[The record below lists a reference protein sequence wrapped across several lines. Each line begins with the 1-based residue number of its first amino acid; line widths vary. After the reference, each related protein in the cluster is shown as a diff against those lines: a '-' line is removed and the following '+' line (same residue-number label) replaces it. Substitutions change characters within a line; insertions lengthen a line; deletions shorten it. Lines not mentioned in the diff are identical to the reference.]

1 MTNSLTTPAPRF
13 VVRCED
19 GRIRHLSDTTV
30 ENGSFPNRLAAATWA
45 EWGHVCTARH
55 TFERIVPAGS
65 EGCVVLPGIDGPTFD
80 DCECAS
86 CRGIQREQARY
97 DASDAAC

>member
-1 MTNSLTTPAPRF
+1 MMTTTTTEAAPRF

-19 GRIRHLSDTTV
+19 GRVRHLHDPSV

-45 EWGHVCTARH
+45 EWGHCCTSRH

-65 EGCVVLPGIDGPTFD
+65 AGCVVLPGLDGQTLW
-80 DCECAS
+80 DCECRS
-86 CRGIQREQARY
+86 CVAIQRDWYRTNGDE
-97 DASDAAC
+97 S